1 MGKIVWV
8 LVWENKTKQIVLLEF
23 HVTFMAKFFS
33 IIIRAQNSE
42 LSMAKSRFELP
53 RQVKKKMA
61 GEIL

>member
-8 LVWENKTKQIVLLEF
+8 LVWENKTKQIVLLEL
-23 HVTFMAKFFS
+23 HGTFMAKIFN
-33 IIIRAQNSE
+33 IIRAQNSR

-53 RQVKKKMA
+53 RQVKKMA